1 MRFRTQEALTLLS
14 LICRGEGWDLLLNW
28 GLFIVG
34 GWESHLSF
42 LFQTYYPK
50 DLSFKGDL
58 EGIPAEVA
66 TYSCPFNP
74 GTGPVTPW
82 FWSLPH
88 PSCPTMSQGFLPKLL
103 CPSSDCFPTG
113 PQLSCRN

>member
-14 LICRGEGWDLLLNW
+14 LICRGEGWGLLLNW
-28 GLFIVG
+28 SLLIVG
-34 GWESHLSF
+34 GWVGVKAMLHLSF

-66 TYSCPFNP
+66 MCSCPLNP
-74 GTGPVTPW
+74 AQVQSCHGSGPFPILVA
-82 FWSLPH
+82 
-88 PSCPTMSQGFLPKLL
+88 LL
-103 CPSSDCFPTG
+103 
-113 PQLSCRN
+113 

>member
-1 MRFRTQEALTLLS
+1 M
-14 LICRGEGWDLLLNW
+14 
-28 GLFIVG
+28 
-34 GWESHLSF
+34 SHLSF

-66 TYSCPFNP
+66 TCSYPLNP
-74 GTGPVTPW
+74 GTGPITPW

-88 PSCPTMSQGFLPKLL
+88 PSCPTMSQGFLLKLL
-103 CPSSDCFPTG
+103 CPFSDSVSQQG
-113 PQLSCRN
+113 PN